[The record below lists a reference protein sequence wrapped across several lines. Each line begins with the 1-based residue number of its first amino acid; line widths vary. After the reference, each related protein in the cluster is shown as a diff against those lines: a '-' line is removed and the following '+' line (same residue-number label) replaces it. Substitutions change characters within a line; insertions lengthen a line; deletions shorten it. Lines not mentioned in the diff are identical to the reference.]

1 MSWLLL
7 VRPRAEL
14 DLAEARDWYEQ
25 QVPELGVDFLH
36 EVAKVMTLLATDP
49 ERPPLYYRGFR
60 RVLLRRFPYK
70 VFYRVEGDRVIVFRV
85 LHGRRDHPRW
95 LRR

>member
-7 VRPRAEL
+7 VRPRAEQ
-14 DLAEARDWYEQ
+14 DLVEARDWYEER
-25 QVPELGVDFLH
+25 VPGLGDDFLH
-36 EVAKVMTLLATDP
+36 EVSKVMELLVADP
-49 ERPPLYYRGFR
+49 ERPPFYYRGFR

-70 VFYRVEGDRVIVFRV
+70 VFYRVEDGRVVVFRV

-95 LRR
+95 LHR

>member
-7 VRPRAEL
+7 VRPRAEQ
-14 DLAEARDWYEQ
+14 DLAKARDWYEA
-25 QVPELGVDFLH
+25 QVLGLGRDFLS
-36 EVAKVMTLLATDP
+36 ETAKVMELLATDP
-49 ERPPLYYRGFR
+49 ERPPVYYRGFR

-70 VFYRVEGDRVIVFRV
+70 VFYRVEGERVIVFRV

-95 LRR
+95 LNR

>member
-1 MSWLLL
+1 MTWSLL
-7 VRPRAEL
+7 VRPRAER
-14 DLAEARDWYEQ
+14 DLTEGRDWYEA
-25 QVPELGVDFLH
+25 QVPGLGGDFLT
-36 EVAKVMTLLATDP
+36 EVARVMNLLAADP

-70 VFYRVEGDRVIVFRV
+70 VFYRAEGGRVIVFRV

-95 LRR
+95 LNR

>member
-7 VRPRAEL
+7 VRPRAEQN
-14 DLAEARDWYEQ
+14 LAEARDWYEE
-25 QVPELGVDFLH
+25 QVPGLGNDFLH
-36 EVAKVMTLLATDP
+36 EVSKVMELLVADP
-49 ERPPLYYRGFR
+49 ERPPFYHRGFR

-70 VFYRVEGDRVIVFRV
+70 VFYRVEDGRVVVFRV

-95 LRR
+95 LHR

>member
-1 MSWLLL
+1 MSWLVLI
-7 VRPRAEL
+7 RPRAEQ
-14 DLAEARDWYEQ
+14 DLVEARDWYEER
-25 QVPELGVDFLH
+25 VAGLGDDFLG
-36 EVAKVMTLLATDP
+36 EVAGVMNLLATNP

-70 VFYRVEGDRVIVFRV
+70 VFYRIHGERVLVFRV

-95 LRR
+95 LRS